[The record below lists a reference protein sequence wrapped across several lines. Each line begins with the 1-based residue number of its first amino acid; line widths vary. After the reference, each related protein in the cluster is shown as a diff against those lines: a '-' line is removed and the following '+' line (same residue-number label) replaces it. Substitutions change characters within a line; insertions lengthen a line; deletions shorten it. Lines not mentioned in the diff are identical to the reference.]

1 MDVFEIVVPY
11 LSTTNKKTMLTTK
24 VYATSR
30 EQVSMFVRQHNI
42 KVYDVNIMNPESFTT
57 DVNESDIISKF
68 IFRSNSDYNDYEI
81 YTTENILSDAI
92 NYIAEKLS
100 AVLMFGDAIMRTDIP
115 IIDIINRLIEQ
126 MKHAAIVD
134 YMLLDDTSVEVMT
147 NDAQE
152 HIKTFSNKV
161 KDTGYDLSDSPSE
174 LDVCD
179 YVYESLHGASYM
191 NMCGKPEAITIEG
204 YVEYIASWLTD
215 RVEE

>member
-11 LSTTNKKTMLTTK
+11 LSTKNKKTMLTTK

-30 EQVSMFVRQHNI
+30 EQVSLFVRQHNI
-42 KVYDVNIMNPESFTT
+42 KVYDVNIMDPESFTK
-57 DVNESDIISKF
+57 DVNESDILNKF

-81 YTTENILSDAI
+81 YTTENILADAI

-100 AVLMFGDAIMRTDIP
+100 GVSMFGDAIMRTDIP

-126 MKHAAIVD
+126 LKHAAIVD
-134 YMLLDDTSVEVMT
+134 YMLLDDTSVEVK
-147 NDAQE
+147 DIQE

-161 KDTGYDLSDSPSE
+161 KDVGYELSDSPSE
-174 LDVCD
+174 LDVSD
-179 YVYESLHGASYM
+179 YVYESIHGASYM
-191 NMCGKPEAITIEG
+191 CHCGKPEAITIEG

>member
-11 LSTTNKKTMLTTK
+11 LSTKNKKTMLTTK

-42 KVYDVNIMNPESFTT
+42 KVYDVNIMDPESFTT
-57 DVNESDIISKF
+57 DVNESDILDKF

-100 AVLMFGDAIMRTDIP
+100 GVSMFGDAIMRTDIP

-126 MKHAAIVD
+126 LKHAAIVD
-134 YMLLDDTSVEVMT
+134 YMLLDDTSVEVK
-147 NDAQE
+147 E
-152 HIKTFSNKV
+152 IV
-161 KDTGYDLSDSPSE
+161 KP
-174 LDVCD
+174 
-179 YVYESLHGASYM
+179 VYNFKA
-191 NMCGKPEAITIEG
+191 GKE
-204 YVEYIASWLTD
+204 
-215 RVEE
+215 R

>member
-11 LSTTNKKTMLTTK
+11 LSTKNKKTMLTTK
-24 VYATSR
+24 VYATTR

-42 KVYDVNIMNPESFTT
+42 KVYDVNIMDPESFTT
-57 DVNESDIISKF
+57 DVNESDILNKF

-100 AVLMFGDAIMRTDIP
+100 GVSLFGDAIMRTDIP

-126 MKHAAIVD
+126 LKHAAIVD
-134 YMLLDDTSVEVMT
+134 YMLLDDTSVEVK
-147 NDAQE
+147 DIQE

-161 KDTGYDLSDSPSE
+161 KDVGYELSDSPSE
-174 LDVCD
+174 LDVSD

-191 NMCGKPEAITIEG
+191 NHCGKPEAITIEG

>member
-11 LSTTNKKTMLTTK
+11 LSTKNKKTMLTTK

-42 KVYDVNIMNPESFTT
+42 KVYDVNIMDPESFTT
-57 DVNESDIISKF
+57 DVNESDILNKF

-100 AVLMFGDAIMRTDIP
+100 GVSMFGDAIMRTDIP

-126 MKHAAIVD
+126 LKHAAIVD
-134 YMLLDDTSVEVMT
+134 YMLLDDTSVEVK
-147 NDAQE
+147 DIQE

-161 KDTGYDLSDSPSE
+161 KDVGYELSDSPSE
-174 LDVCD
+174 LDVSD

-191 NMCGKPEAITIEG
+191 NHCGKPEAITIEG

>member
-11 LSTTNKKTMLTTK
+11 LSTKNKKTMLTTK

-42 KVYDVNIMNPESFTT
+42 KVYDVNIMDPESFTT
-57 DVNESDIISKF
+57 DVNESDILDKF

-100 AVLMFGDAIMRTDIP
+100 GVSLFGDAIMRTDIP

-126 MKHAAIVD
+126 LKHAAIVD
-134 YMLLDDTSVEVMT
+134 YMLLDDTSVEVKEIE
-147 NDAQE
+147 E

-161 KDTGYDLSDSPSE
+161 KDVGYELSDSPSE
-174 LDVCD
+174 LDVSD

-191 NMCGKPEAITIEG
+191 NQCGKPEAITIEG